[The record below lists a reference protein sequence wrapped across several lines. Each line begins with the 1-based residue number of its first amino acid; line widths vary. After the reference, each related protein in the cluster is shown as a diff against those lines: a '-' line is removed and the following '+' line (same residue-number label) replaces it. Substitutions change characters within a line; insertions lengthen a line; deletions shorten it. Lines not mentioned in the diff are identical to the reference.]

1 MPPTIHL
8 FNIRAGGE
16 AGREL
21 TFIIVLGLE
30 MHYTAKL
37 SLVNRRFSADYS
49 EITLTQLGTDAPLV
63 FSGPGTV
70 SQDAFGKLAL
80 KLFQQHK
87 VDRERTFLY
96 RAEKS
101 RAGIVSN
108 TRGCQLE
115 AVASDGSGAWHCE
128 YVTTNETL
136 NLHDNGCTGVVFA
149 DLDNLV
155 QSWGTPSCFQA
166 SRFEG
171 IIPFEMDLPFNL
183 CAQGKRNS
191 YPERMLKLTFN
202 KVIKVEIL
210 RCDGYTSIKISNAFE
225 LLSDRFIALF
235 TEGLSIATG
244 RSLSYIWSSLN
255 GETFH
260 RRTIAAYDFEVARTK
275 LNPPLSTDYN
285 YLDNF
290 LQGYI
295 KFSLKQPHNYFGY
308 WEKLHASW
316 PAGLAAAALPL
327 SVYIEGVTKELYPE
341 YLVADK
347 TKLNEVDLM
356 MAAIRGSVGIDGDLR
371 ERMCNRIRGAAKG
384 SALDALRAL
393 AQLGC
398 IEKQLVDSW
407 HYVRNRSAHGGDFT
421 RTQVHAKI
429 QKVVTNIYACLHL
442 FYQLLYLKIGF
453 SGYINNYSK
462 IGFPVEFRF
471 ADEFKIA
478 RRKRGDKSMKKSLS

>member
-1 MPPTIHL
+1 
-8 FNIRAGGE
+8 
-16 AGREL
+16 
-21 TFIIVLGLE
+21 
-30 MHYTAKL
+30 MHFTAKL

-70 SQDAFGKLAL
+70 SQDAFGNLAL
-80 KLFQQHK
+80 KLFQQQK
-87 VDRERTFLY
+87 IDREKTFLY
-96 RAEKS
+96 QAEKS
-101 RAGIVSN
+101 RAGIVSD

-115 AVASDGSGAWHCE
+115 AIAGDGSGTWHCE

-136 NLHDNGCTGVVFA
+136 TLHDNGCTGVVSA

-191 YPERMLKLTFN
+191 YPAKMLKLTFN

-210 RCDGYTSIKISNAFE
+210 RCDGYTSVKISNAFE
-225 LLSDRFIALF
+225 LVSDRFIALF

-244 RSLSYIWSSLN
+244 RSLRYIWSSLN

-275 LNPPLSTDYN
+275 LSPPLSTDYN

-295 KFSLKQPHNYFGY
+295 KFSLKQSNNYFGY

-327 SVYIEGVTKELYPE
+327 SVYIEGVTKEFYPE
-341 YLVADK
+341 YLAADM
-347 TKLNEVDLM
+347 TKVKEVDLM
-356 MAAIRGSVGIDGDLR
+356 IAAIRGSEGIDDDLK
-371 ERMCNRIRGAAKG
+371 ERMCSRIRGAAKG

-398 IEKQLVDSW
+398 VEKQLVDSW
-407 HYVRNRSAHGGDFT
+407 HYVRNRSAHGSDFT

-462 IGFPVEFRF
+462 IGFPSEFRF
-471 ADEFKIA
+471 ASQFKVP
-478 RRKRGDKSMKKSLS
+478 RRKRGDESVKKPLS

>member
-1 MPPTIHL
+1 MKL
-8 FNIRAGGE
+8 KRDGE
-16 AGREL
+16 GSKLAFL
-21 TFIIVLGLE
+21 IVLGLE

-37 SLVNRRFSADYS
+37 PLVSRRFSADYS
-49 EITLTQLGTDAPLV
+49 EITLTQLGTDAPMV

-70 SQDAFGKLAL
+70 SQDEFGNLSL

-87 VDRERTFLY
+87 VDRKKTFLY
-96 RAEKS
+96 QAEKS
-101 RAGIVSN
+101 RAGIVSDR
-108 TRGCQLE
+108 RGCQLQ
-115 AVASDGSGAWHCE
+115 AIASDGSAWHCE

-136 NLHDNGCTGVVFA
+136 TLHDNGCTGVVFA
-149 DLDNLV
+149 DLNNLV
-155 QSWGTPSCFQA
+155 QLWGTPSCFQV
-166 SRFEG
+166 SQFEG
-171 IIPFEMDLPFNL
+171 IIPFEMDLPYNL

-191 YPERMLKLTFN
+191 YPEKMLKLTFN

-255 GETFH
+255 GETFQ

-285 YLDNF
+285 NLDNF

-295 KFSLKQPHNYFGY
+295 KFSLKQSHNYFGF

-316 PAGLAAAALPL
+316 PAGLAVAALPL
-327 SVYIEGVTKELYPE
+327 SVYIEGVTKEFYPE
-341 YLVADK
+341 FLVDQ
-347 TKLNEVDLM
+347 TKQKEVDSM
-356 MAAIRGSVGIDGDLR
+356 IAAIRSCAGIDDDLK
-371 ERMCNRIRGAAKG
+371 ERTCNRIRGAAKG

-407 HYVRNRSAHGGDFT
+407 HYVRNRSAHGSDFT
-421 RTQVHAKI
+421 LTQVHSKI

-462 IGFPVEFRF
+462 IGFPSEFRF
-471 ADEFKIA
+471 ADQFKIG
-478 RRKRGDKSMKKSLS
+478 RRKGADKSKRKSLS